1 MEDRDGPQGSTS
13 QPGPSQQPPPQT
25 GPSHQ
30 LSTPMTYRYVFEIT
44 RDPNKFHKVWYPITS
59 VADLDPDF
67 PHPLSRFSLYPDP
80 DFSPSRIRN
89 TDFIPVLRIR
99 IRKDL
104 HHFAGSGSA
113 PKPMDP
119 DPDADP
125 TLFHTKLR
133 KDVLQMN

>member
-1 MEDRDGPQGSTS
+1 MAVRKDGSYHYHLFIFS
-13 QPGPSQQPPPQT
+13 
-25 GPSHQ
+25 
-30 LSTPMTYRYVFEIT
+30 L
-44 RDPNKFHKVWYPITS
+44 NLWKVSSPVSS
-59 VADLDPDF
+59 VAD
-67 PHPLSRFSLYPDP
+67 PDP
-80 DFSPSRIRN
+80 
-89 TDFIPVLRIR
+89 
-99 IRKDL
+99 